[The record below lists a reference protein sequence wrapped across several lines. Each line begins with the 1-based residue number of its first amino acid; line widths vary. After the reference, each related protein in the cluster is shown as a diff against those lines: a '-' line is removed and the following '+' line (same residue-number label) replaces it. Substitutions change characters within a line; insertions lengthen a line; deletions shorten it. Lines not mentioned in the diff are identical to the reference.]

1 MKPNYKLSNIDL
13 VPTLFLTLTPVAA
26 VVLTTWYVL
35 SGNFS
40 WWSVVLFAV
49 FYTITAMSITGG
61 YHRLFAHKTYEAS
74 TFVRLMYALF
84 GAAAFQNSILKWAT
98 DHRIHHRFVDS
109 EKDPYSISK
118 GFWYAHIAW
127 MLFKEDPHPHF
138 KAYQRDL
145 VNDKIVVW
153 QDKYYVWIAICMG
166 LILPGVLGWLFFGS
180 FLGGLA
186 LGGFLR
192 LVCVHHG
199 TFLINSLSH
208 WWGAQ
213 TYTDQNSAR
222 DNLFAA
228 FLTFGEGYH
237 NFHHLFANDYRN
249 GIKWYHWDPTK
260 WLIKL
265 KAKLGLV
272 SSLRKAPE
280 EEILKAKLIM
290 DEKRLAQKTS
300 SNYVIQWQGH
310 LEEMKKKLLDAQIHI
325 NKLKQEYLK
334 LKAEKTEN
342 YKNRMEEI
350 KREWQREKAQ
360 WLISYKIW
368 RLTLKRAMVSFPA
381 GNYSGSFT

>member
-1 MKPNYKLSNIDL
+1 MKPNYKLSNIDPL
-13 VPTLFLTLTPVAA
+13 PTLFLTLTPVAA
-26 VVLTTWYVL
+26 VVLTTMYVL

-40 WWSVVLFAV
+40 WWSVVLFVA

-61 YHRLFAHKTYEAS
+61 YHRLFSHKSYEAS
-74 TFVRLMYALF
+74 AFVRLMYALF

-109 EKDPYSISK
+109 DKDPYSINK
-118 GFWYAHIAW
+118 GFLYAHIGW
-127 MLFKEDPHPHF
+127 MLFKEEQHPHF

-145 VNDKIVVW
+145 VNDKIVMW
-153 QDKYYVWIAICMG
+153 QDKYYVPIAIFMG
-166 LILPGVLGWLFFGS
+166 LIFPGLLGWLMFDS

-213 TYTDQNSAR
+213 TYTDQNTAR
-222 DNLFAA
+222 DNLFTA

-260 WLIKL
+260 WLIKF

-272 SSLRKAPE
+272 SGLKKTPE

-290 DEKRLAQKTS
+290 DEKRLAKKVSGDQLA
-300 SNYVIQWQGH
+300 QWQTH
-310 LEEMKKKLLDAQIHI
+310 LEEMKRKLLEAQTRIS
-325 NKLKQEYLK
+325 KLKQEYVALK
-334 LKAEKTEN
+334 LAKTN
-342 YKNRMEEI
+342 DCKKRMEEV
-350 KREWQREKAQ
+350 KKEWQRAKSE
-360 WLISYKIW
+360 WMISYKIW
-368 RLTLKRAMVSFPA
+368 RLTLKRASLAFPT
-381 GNYSGSFT
+381 YF

>member
-1 MKPNYKLSNIDL
+1 MKPNYKLSNLDIL
-13 VPTLFLTLTPVAA
+13 PTLFLTLTPVAA
-26 VVLTTWYVL
+26 VILTVWYIM

-40 WWSVVLFAV
+40 WWSIALFGV

-61 YHRLFAHKTYEAS
+61 YHRLFSHKSYEAS

-109 EKDPYSISK
+109 DKDPYSIKK
-118 GFWYAHIAW
+118 GFLYAHIGW
-127 MLFKEDPHPHF
+127 MLFKEEQHPHY

-145 VNDKIVVW
+145 VNDKIVMW
-153 QDKYYVWIAICMG
+153 QDKYYVPIAIFMG
-166 LILPGVLGWLFFGS
+166 LILPGLLGLWIFNS

-186 LGGFLR
+186 LGGFMR

-208 WWGAQ
+208 WWGKQ
-213 TYTDQNSAR
+213 TYTDQNSAK

-249 GIKWYHWDPTK
+249 GIRWYHWDPTK
-260 WLIKL
+260 WLIKF
-265 KAKLGLV
+265 KSKLGLV
-272 SSLRKAPE
+272 YSLRKAPE
-280 EEILKAKLIM
+280 EEILKAKLLM
-290 DEKRLAQKTS
+290 DEKRLEQKTS
-300 SNYVIQWQGH
+300 VDHYAHWQIH
-310 LEEMKKKLLDAQIHI
+310 LEDLKTKMLEAQTKINALKK
-325 NKLKQEYLK
+325 EYMK
-334 LKAEKTEN
+334 LKAEKTQD
-342 YKNRMEEI
+342 YKRRMDEI
-350 KREWQREKAQ
+350 KRQWQKEKSE

-368 RLTLKRAMVSFPA
+368 QLTLKRAMLSFA
-381 GNYSGSFT
+381 

>member
-13 VPTLFLTLTPVAA
+13 LPTLFLTLTPVAA
-26 VVLTTWYVL
+26 VVLTTLYIL

-40 WWSVVLFAV
+40 WWSVVLFVA

-61 YHRLFAHKTYEAS
+61 YHRLFSHKSYEAS

-109 EKDPYSISK
+109 DKDPYSINK
-118 GFWYAHIAW
+118 GFLYAHIGW
-127 MLFKEDPHPHF
+127 MLFKEEQHPHF

-145 VNDKIVVW
+145 VNDKIVMW
-153 QDKYYVWIAICMG
+153 QDKYYVPIAIFMG
-166 LILPGVLGWLFFGS
+166 LIFPALLGWLMFDS

-213 TYTDQNSAR
+213 TYTDQNTAR
-222 DNLFAA
+222 DNLFTA

-260 WLIKL
+260 WLIKF

-272 SSLRKAPE
+272 SGLKKTPE

-290 DEKRLAQKTS
+290 DEKRLAQKVS
-300 SNYVIQWQGH
+300 SDQLAQWQTH
-310 LEEMKKKLLDAQIHI
+310 LEEMKKKLLEAQTRI
-325 NKLKQEYLK
+325 NKLKQEYVALK
-334 LKAEKTEN
+334 LAKTN
-342 YKNRMEEI
+342 DYKNRMEEV
-350 KREWQREKAQ
+350 KKEWQRAKSE
-360 WLISYKIW
+360 WMISYKIW
-368 RLTLKRAMVSFPA
+368 RLTLKRASLSIPTYA
-381 GNYSGSFT
+381 